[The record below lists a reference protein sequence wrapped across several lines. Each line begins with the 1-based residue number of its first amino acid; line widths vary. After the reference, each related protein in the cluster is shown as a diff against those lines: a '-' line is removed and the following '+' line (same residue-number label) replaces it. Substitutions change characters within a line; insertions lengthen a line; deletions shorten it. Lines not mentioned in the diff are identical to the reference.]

1 MAYDDPG
8 ADPAMGGGGGAGGGG
23 IAPCPPGTKWYSPSR
38 ECVPK
43 CPQGQTWD
51 PEINSCR
58 SRSGSVSGDLTA
70 GCPPGE
76 TREQSSAICR
86 CPEGQC
92 RDINSKACRP
102 PRRNEKVNETDDIER
117 ATGGGRGYCRPL
129 DPGQVPTG
137 GGGGGGGGA
146 SGMGGASGNFGIGGG
161 AGLSTMFDAQA
172 KSIWDN
178 LAPIMS
184 GQQTRYS
191 PEVMARLDANAKAA
205 SRGEARAGRDA
216 VLRDA
221 ITRKV
226 GRSGIA
232 SRGIANV
239 ERQAV
244 TDYTQTSNQ
253 NQIEKVRADFGDR
266 MAALDAAEKWLAQM
280 QSYVAT
286 LDQTAAGREKAIA
299 EIALGYA
306 RIKADRDNLEKRLQT
321 DILIANGN
329 NANQLEIARRGLLSD
344 LFR

>member
-1 MAYDDPG
+1 
-8 ADPAMGGGGGAGGGG
+8 
-23 IAPCPPGTKWYSPSR
+23 
-38 ECVPK
+38 
-43 CPQGQTWD
+43 
-51 PEINSCR
+51 
-58 SRSGSVSGDLTA
+58 
-70 GCPPGE
+70 
-76 TREQSSAICR
+76 
-86 CPEGQC
+86 
-92 RDINSKACRP
+92 
-102 PRRNEKVNETDDIER
+102 
-117 ATGGGRGYCRPL
+117 
-129 DPGQVPTG
+129 
-137 GGGGGGGGA
+137 
-146 SGMGGASGNFGIGGG
+146 MGGASGNFGIGGG